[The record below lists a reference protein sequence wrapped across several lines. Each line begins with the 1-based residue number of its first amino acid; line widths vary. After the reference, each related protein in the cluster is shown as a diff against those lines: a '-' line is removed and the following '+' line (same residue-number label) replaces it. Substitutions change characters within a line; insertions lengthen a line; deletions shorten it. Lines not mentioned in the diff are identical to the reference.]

1 MKNVE
6 FVVIELF
13 VKLQIKI
20 KNMLLLLEWKQVVL
34 VRAQA
39 LTKTPRR

>member
-13 VKLQIKI
+13 VKPQIKI

-34 VRAQA
+34 VHARV
-39 LTKTPRR
+39 LTKTP